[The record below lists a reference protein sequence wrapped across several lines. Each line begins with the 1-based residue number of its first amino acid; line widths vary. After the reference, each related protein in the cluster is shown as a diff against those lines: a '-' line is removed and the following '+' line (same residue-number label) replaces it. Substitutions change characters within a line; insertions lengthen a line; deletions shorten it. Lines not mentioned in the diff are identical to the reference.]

1 MQPSSPIALYQQA
14 LDAGDYQPDDVQRR
28 TVARLDT
35 LYQELNQRQNTP
47 PASAGLR
54 GRGAFVGASG
64 TTSVNTTGPGLIY
77 VGGSWAR

>member
-54 GRGAFVGASG
+54 GRLGRLLGRPAPRVSIRPAQ
-64 TTSVNTTGPGLIY
+64 GLY
-77 VGGSWAR
+77 MWGSWAR